1 MEADTSTSSVGILH
15 RYNRVPV
22 FIKLVLELCLSCIL
36 LLGGPILAYHYL
48 KKWSK
53 FPTPF
58 YSPYDTPPPATWS
71 TTQLAPEIERF
82 STLLFVALA
91 GAIISTR
98 CAQLSSWMAGR
109 IFRRHRFGLK
119 KEAMR
124 FLELTMTMSKYF
136 YFWISSVVFWV
147 AVRALFP
154 VPADPRLVKYYQDV
168 ALGKKDLR
176 LPKIQVLERP
186 RYFHLERA
194 AFVAV
199 FYFLCLVIEQAILHS
214 LSLYFGQTVY
224 KERVA
229 QCNYKLWVIK
239 TMISA
244 CKRHKPVESVSGLS
258 TSTGGLQASYGERQ
272 DNVAA
277 FLLEHSSVTAGTP
290 REGLADLLFDHFSRR
305 PNDEFMLVGSST
317 STSTLS
323 VPQSQSDTM
332 TIDQLGTVFN
342 PDELK
347 RAFRVFDPTDSGVT
361 SREEVR
367 RAVQEAWAERWAIL
381 NGVTG
386 HSKMVHEL
394 DSMMRRLM
402 AMLTLIF
409 TFFAYGIRMDHLTKI
424 LTFLMIPASRAL
436 RTFFSAIFYIFTTHP
451 FDVGDRVTVQGTHFF
466 VLHVGLLF
474 TQFRRMDG
482 AVIYYPNYLLANLA
496 VNNIKRSPRQSSK
509 YDMVFDSESASLQKI
524 GLLRQRI
531 QEALS
536 KSTRDFVNGQ
546 CWFLQMPD
554 ASRIQLTLVLN
565 HAHNQQEG
573 HPFAMRNT
581 HFLDIVREIT
591 RDLGLEYKPPVRS
604 IVSEEEVSVMCVE

>member
-1 MEADTSTSSVGILH
+1 MESETRDREPNIYERIPTLV
-15 RYNRVPV
+15 
-22 FIKLVLELCLSCIL
+22 KLMLELSLSCII
-36 LLGGPILAYHYL
+36 LLGGPLLLYHYFA
-48 KKWSK
+48 KHSHA
-53 FPTPF
+53 PF
-58 YSPYDTPPPATWS
+58 YSPYDTPPPSGNKA
-71 TTQLAPEIERF
+71 QLAPEVERW
-82 STLLFVALA
+82 STLLFVLVA
-91 GAIISTR
+91 GAISSHR
-98 CAQLSSWMAGR
+98 LAQLSAWLAGR
-109 IFRRHRFGLK
+109 LFRKHRHGLK
-119 KEAMR
+119 KETMR
-124 FLELTMTMSKYF
+124 FLELTMTSSLYF
-136 YFWISSVVFWV
+136 YYWLSSVVFWT
-147 AVRALFP
+147 AARALFP
-154 VPADPRLVKYYQDV
+154 VPVDPRLVRYYQEL
-168 ALGKKDLR
+168 AAGKKDAKM
-176 LPKIQVLERP
+176 PKVQFLERP
-186 RYFHLERA
+186 RFFHLERF

-199 FYFLCLVIEQAILHS
+199 FFFLCLMIEQAVLHS

-244 CKRHKPVESVSGLS
+244 CKRHKQPVDYHHVGQQP
-258 TSTGGLQASYGERQ
+258 TGGLQATFGERQ

-277 FLLEHSSVTAGTP
+277 FILEHNAVVSGQP

-305 PNDEFMLVGSST
+305 PDTPASNDFVVLSDATT
-317 STSTLS
+317 SQDTNSQDTL
-323 VPQSQSDTM
+323 
-332 TIDQLGTVFN
+332 TIDQLSTVFAE
-342 PDELK
+342 DELK
-347 RAFRVFDPTDSGVT
+347 RAFHVFDPTDSGVT

-386 HSKMVHEL
+386 HSKMVSQL
-394 DSMMRRLM
+394 DALMRRLLI
-402 AMLTLIF
+402 MLTMLF
-409 TFFAYGIRMDHLTKI
+409 VFFAYGIRMDNLTKI

-466 VLHVGLLF
+466 VQHVGLLF

-482 AVIYYPNYLLANLA
+482 AVVYYPNYLLANLA
-496 VNNIKRSPRQSSK
+496 VNNIKRSPRQSAK
-509 YDMVFDSESASLQKI
+509 FDMCFDAPSATPQKI
-524 GLLRQRI
+524 GILRQRL

-536 KSTRDFVNGQ
+536 KSTRDFVGGQ

-573 HPFAMRNT
+573 HPYAMRNT
-581 HFLDIVREIT
+581 GFLDLVRDIT

-604 IVSEEEVSVMCVE
+604 ILAEEEVSLICVE